1 MIDNHCCC
9 CCRHTKG
16 EERRGEKKKKV
27 DAEINRDPVED
38 EAENL
43 VIELR
48 TWTHKK

>member
-1 MIDNHCCC
+1 MID
-9 CCRHTKG
+9 TTTIATAAAATPKEG
-16 EERRGEKKKKV
+16 EKV

-48 TWTHKK
+48 TSRPHKK